1 MRAGAAPLS
10 PGLPAPTAPLLGEGA
25 GAGAES
31 GASGGA
37 GVGRAERT
45 LPMGNTLTCCVSP
58 NASPKL
64 GRRAGPAEPD
74 YESEVYEAAAGDAV
88 AVAPAPAAAVEP
100 ADLDFGAGEGHH
112 LQHISDREM
121 PEGEEAAG
129 ASGPWRT
136 SGLHRLP
143 GSRWEAAAASGS
155 FLPGVF
161 LAQARAPGMKA
172 VARVPTPYSFS
183 ATSGQFLSHPTPS
196 SSLFPFSHSDLG
208 PCNRHRFLFVLL
220 CAVQW
225 NLIRTSKRLYN
236 CPFS

>member
-1 MRAGAAPLS
+1 
-10 PGLPAPTAPLLGEGA
+10 
-25 GAGAES
+25 
-31 GASGGA
+31 
-37 GVGRAERT
+37 
-45 LPMGNTLTCCVSP
+45 MGNTLTCCVSP

-100 ADLDFGAGEGHH
+100 AELDFGAGEGHH

-155 FLPGVF
+155 FLPGLF
-161 LAQARAPGMKA
+161 LAQAWTPGMRA

-183 ATSGQFLSHPTPS
+183 ATSGQFLSHPYAQFFTLPILS
-196 SSLFPFSHSDLG
+196 F
-208 PCNRHRFLFVLL
+208 
-220 CAVQW
+220 
-225 NLIRTSKRLYN
+225 
-236 CPFS
+236 

>member
-1 MRAGAAPLS
+1 MRAGAAPLC
-10 PGLPAPTAPLLGEGA
+10 PGLPAPTAPLLGE

-100 ADLDFGAGEGHH
+100 AELDFGAGEGHH

-155 FLPGVF
+155 FLPGLF
-161 LAQARAPGMKA
+161 LAQAWTPGMRA

-183 ATSGQFLSHPTPS
+183 ATSGQFLSHPYAQFFTLPILS
-196 SSLFPFSHSDLG
+196 F
-208 PCNRHRFLFVLL
+208 
-220 CAVQW
+220 
-225 NLIRTSKRLYN
+225 
-236 CPFS
+236 

>member
-1 MRAGAAPLS
+1 
-10 PGLPAPTAPLLGEGA
+10 
-25 GAGAES
+25 
-31 GASGGA
+31 
-37 GVGRAERT
+37 
-45 LPMGNTLTCCVSP
+45 MGNTLTCCVSP

-100 ADLDFGAGEGHH
+100 AELDFGAGEGHH

-155 FLPGVF
+155 FLPEYPGTGLGTGNECCDSRFHPLFF
-161 LAQARAPGMKA
+161 LGHVWP
-172 VARVPTPYSFS
+172 VSFQPLRPVLQS
-183 ATSGQFLSHPTPS
+183 CHSLILTWDPAAGTASSLYCYVPS
-196 SSLFPFSHSDLG
+196 SG
-208 PCNRHRFLFVLL
+208 
-220 CAVQW
+220 
-225 NLIRTSKRLYN
+225 T
-236 CPFS
+236 